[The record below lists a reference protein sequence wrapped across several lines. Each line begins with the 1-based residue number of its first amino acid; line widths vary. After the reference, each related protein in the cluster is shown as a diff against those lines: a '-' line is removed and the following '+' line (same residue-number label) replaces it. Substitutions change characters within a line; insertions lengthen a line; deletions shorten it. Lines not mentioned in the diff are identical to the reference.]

1 MKKKKTQEEDMI
13 ALKSNVLTP
22 KVVSKTKGFMSGMD
36 IFKKLPPVRLA
47 EIEKKMVEKK
57 YAKGAVIHLEGDPA
71 ESVWFVKEGH
81 VKAMVYTP
89 NGRSVNLCVVGTKG
103 MFGSC
108 CCFSNGEYPC
118 QGVAETD
125 TTVYAFPMKDF
136 LELLNQYPEMSR
148 SVVEMVSKRLRH
160 SKGTQVFEQ
169 ESVEK
174 RVLHVLLN
182 MVEEF
187 GKTIP
192 MTRREIAEIAGTTVE
207 TCIRTFSTFE
217 DEGLV
222 STERG
227 KITVLNQQ
235 ALTDRIEDI

>member
-1 MKKKKTQEEDMI
+1 MKIKKNREEDMI
-13 ALKSNVLTP
+13 ALKSNGLAP
-22 KVVSKTKGFMSGMD
+22 KVISKTKGFVAAMD
-36 IFKKLPPVRLA
+36 IFKKIPPVRMA
-47 EIEKKMVEKK
+47 QVERKMVEKK
-57 YAKGAVIHLEGDPA
+57 YKKGEVIHLEGDPA
-71 ESVWFVKEGH
+71 EYVWFVKEGH

-89 NGRSVNLCVVGTKG
+89 NGRSVNLCVVGRKG

-108 CCFSNGEYPC
+108 CSLSGGDYPC

-125 TTVYAFPMKDF
+125 TVVYSFPMKDF

-148 SVVEMVSKRLRH
+148 SVVEMVSKRLRY
-160 SKGTQVFEQ
+160 SKETQLFEQ

-174 RVLHVLLN
+174 RILHVLIN

-187 GKTIP
+187 GTTIP
-192 MTRREIAEIAGTTVE
+192 LTRREIAEMAGTTVE

-217 DEGLV
+217 EEGLV

-227 KITVLNQQ
+227 KITIVNKE
-235 ALTDRIEDI
+235 ALADRMDEI

>member
-1 MKKKKTQEEDMI
+1 VI
-13 ALKSNVLTP
+13 
-22 KVVSKTKGFMSGMD
+22 SKTKGFVAGMD
-36 IFKKLPPVRLA
+36 IFKNLPPVRLA
-47 EIEKKMVEKK
+47 EVEKKMVEKK
-57 YAKGAVIHLEGDPA
+57 YAKGEVIHLEGDPA

-89 NGRSVNLCVVGTKG
+89 NGRSVNLCVVGSKG

-108 CCFSNGEYPC
+108 CSLSGGDYPC

-125 TTVYAFPMKDF
+125 TVVYSFPMKDF

-148 SVVEMVSKRLRH
+148 SVVEMVSKRLRY
-160 SKGTQVFEQ
+160 SKETQLFEQ

-174 RVLHVLLN
+174 RILHVLTN

-187 GKTIP
+187 GTTIP
-192 MTRREIAEIAGTTVE
+192 MTRREIAEMAGTTVE

-217 DEGLV
+217 EEGLV

-227 KITVLNQQ
+227 KITIVNKE
-235 ALTDRIEDI
+235 AIADRMDEI

>member
-1 MKKKKTQEEDMI
+1 MKKKTNQEEVMI
-13 ALKSNVLTP
+13 AVKTAVMP
-22 KVVSKTKGFMSGMD
+22 KVVSKTKGFVASMEV
-36 IFKKLPPVRLA
+36 FKKLPPVRLA
-47 EIEKKMVEKK
+47 EVEKKMVEKK
-57 YAKGAVIHLEGDPA
+57 YAKGEVIHLEGDPA

-89 NGRSVNLCVVGTKG
+89 NGRSVNLCVVGSKG

-108 CCFSNGEYPC
+108 CCFSTAEYPC

-125 TTVYAFPMKDF
+125 TIVYAFPMKDF
-136 LELLNQYPEMSR
+136 LELLNQFPEMSR

-174 RVLHVLLN
+174 RILHVLIN

-187 GKTIP
+187 GNVIP
-192 MTRREIAEIAGTTVE
+192 MTRREIAEMAGTTVE
-207 TCIRTFSTFE
+207 TCIRTFSSFE

-227 KITVLNQQ
+227 KITVINLPR
-235 ALTDRIEDI
+235 LTERIEDI

>member
-1 MKKKKTQEEDMI
+1 VKNKKNGEEDMI
-13 ALKSNVLTP
+13 AVKTKTLAP
-22 KVVSKTKGFMSGMD
+22 KVVSKTKGFVAGMD
-36 IFKKLPPVRLA
+36 IFKNLPPVRLA
-47 EIEKKMVEKK
+47 EVEKKMVEKK
-57 YAKGAVIHLEGDPA
+57 YAKGEVIHLEGDPA

-89 NGRSVNLCVVGTKG
+89 NGRSVNLCVVGSKG

-108 CCFSNGEYPC
+108 CSLSGGDYPC

-125 TTVYAFPMKDF
+125 TVVYSFPMKDF

-148 SVVEMVSKRLRH
+148 SVVEMVSKRLRY
-160 SKGTQVFEQ
+160 SKETQLFEQ

-174 RVLHVLLN
+174 RILHVLTN

-187 GKTIP
+187 GTTIP
-192 MTRREIAEIAGTTVE
+192 MTRREIAEMAGTTVE

-217 DEGLV
+217 EEGLV

-227 KITVLNQQ
+227 KITIVNKE
-235 ALTDRIEDI
+235 AIADRMDEI